1 MEDRCSQQRSDF
13 PLAYIPNS
21 LTLPLP
27 PPPPQKKTKER
38 KKEREERRKEG
49 KFKDGYL
56 GVDIRYWISCVLLL
70 IENQDFE
77 I

>member
-1 MEDRCSQQRSDF
+1 MEDRCSQQHSDF

-21 LTLPLP
+21 LTLPP
-27 PPPPQKKTKER
+27 PPPPPTQKKKKKKKKKKKER
-38 KKEREERRKEG
+38 KER

-56 GVDIRYWISCVLLL
+56 GFDIRYWISCVLLR